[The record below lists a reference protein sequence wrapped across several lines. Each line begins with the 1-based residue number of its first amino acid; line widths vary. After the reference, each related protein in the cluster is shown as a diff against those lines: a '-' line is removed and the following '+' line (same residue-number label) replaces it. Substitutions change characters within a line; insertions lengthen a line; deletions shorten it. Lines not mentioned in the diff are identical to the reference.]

1 MTGEQRYRESAMCG
15 VRAHTPNW
23 MNIINWQLINAW
35 VVNRF
40 KWIRITLCCID
51 GKQKAHISKSAST
64 QTKDCRNYTIERS
77 ISPSIFG
84 FCSFKYLIAIW
95 CHFSLNLFE
104 AIISLILC
112 MPWADGHATV
122 CVVNG
127 YTLVCVL
134 FFLSKSFQYSIAF
147 NGRKL
152 HWINRIINYDWKFS
166 FLEFRVSLA
175 LSIGKNVFFRARA
188 NEP

>member
-1 MTGEQRYRESAMCG
+1 MQCQPAAVDDNLLLLLWFRMTGEQRYRESAMCG

-64 QTKDCRNYTIERS
+64 QTKDRRNYTIERS

-127 YTLVCVL
+127 YTLVCAIFSYRNL
-134 FFLSKSFQYSIAF
+134 FNIQ
-147 NGRKL
+147 
-152 HWINRIINYDWKFS
+152 
-166 FLEFRVSLA
+166 
-175 LSIGKNVFFRARA
+175 
-188 NEP
+188 